1 MQCRGELPSRVPLV
15 TPVLATILVTAT
27 FAVVVGLI
35 ASDKMNKAVASIMG
49 AIITF
54 FALIFIEGSDVNDLS
69 NLLFGTASDGF
80 VNLHSLI
87 LIVGMM
93 LIVEVCQQAG
103 MFQFFAITIV
113 KITGTSAPK
122 LLGTMCTLAMLM
134 ATVLNNVMA
143 LIILIPLTIMISRV
157 LDLNPTPYI
166 VTQSVIVNMG
176 STFFSVSSIPNIIIT
191 GSAGISFADFFL
203 NVGIVSAIIGFIT
216 IFFFLALY
224 KKQLGDP
231 SKNVDVL
238 REFNVWNFI
247 PDKQLLYKSFIVLFS
262 VMVCFVIIPAEV
274 ISADMIALIGAVVII
289 VISKVK
295 AADIL
300 SKLDIELLLYLL
312 GIFFITGA
320 LEQLGLL
327 EMAGNALFGVSGGDA
342 FVTCLV
348 ILWLSAY
355 LSSNLDNIS
364 ITKVMVPIATIM
376 SNGLPAGQ
384 QLSAFYTLAFGAG
397 WGDNLSPLGDNI
409 VVMNVSAQHKR
420 PVTFKQLFK
429 IGFMTTNF
437 QLVLLTI
444 YISLIFRPLLG
455 LTLLLIT
462 LAVIV
467 VLLILAKKIKK
478 SGGQSVKKIEGAP
491 KKPPRGFLK

>member
-1 MQCRGELPSRVPLV
+1 
-15 TPVLATILVTAT
+15 AA
-27 FAVVVGLI
+27 
-35 ASDKMNKAVASIMG
+35 
-49 AIITF
+49 
-54 FALIFIEGSDVNDLS
+54 
-69 NLLFGTASDGF
+69 DGF

-93 LIVEVCQQAG
+93 LVVEVCQQAG

-113 KITGTSAPK
+113 KVTGTSAPK
-122 LLGTMCTLAMLM
+122 LLATLCALAMLM

-143 LIILIPLTIMISRV
+143 LIILIPLTVMISRV

-166 VTQSVIVNMG
+166 LTQAVIVNMG
-176 STFFSVSSIPNIIIT
+176 STFFSVSSVPNIIIA

-203 NVGIVSAIIGFIT
+203 NVGVLSAIIGFIT
-216 IFFFLALY
+216 IFFFIALY
-224 KKQLGDP
+224 KKQLGYP

-247 PDKQLLYKSFIVLFS
+247 PNRQLLYKSFIVLFS
-262 VMVCFVIIPAEV
+262 VMVCFVIIPPEV
-274 ISADMIALIGAVVII
+274 ISLDIIALVGAVVLI

-320 LEQLGLL
+320 LERLGLL
-327 EMAGNALFGVSGGDA
+327 ELAGNALFGVSGGDT

-364 ITKVMVPIATIM
+364 ITKVMVPIVSIM

-409 VVMNVSAQHKR
+409 VVMNVSAQYKR

-429 IGFMTTNF
+429 LGFLTTNF
-437 QLVLLTI
+437 QLALLTI
-444 YISLIFRPLLG
+444 YLSLVFRPLLG
-455 LTLLLIT
+455 LTLLLIAF
-462 LAVIV
+462 AVVIIV
-467 VLLILAKKIKK
+467 FILARKIKK
-478 SGGQSVKKIEGAP
+478 PDGQRVEKTEGAS